1 MGIVNDASRR
11 DETAATAA
19 PPAVDRDAFAALAGE
34 HRPRAVR
41 FAIAFLGDR
50 HAAEDMVQEALRRLY
65 EARDRYPLRD
75 LFGPYLVKTVARLCI
90 DQRRGRRA
98 ERRRLLRLP
107 IMTPPAP
114 TVAVEERETAGQVAA
129 AVAAL
134 PERERACFLLTV
146 CEGLS
151 YRDAAEALGPSFAE
165 VNNAIHRARR
175 GLRASLGALAAIETR
190 HR

>member
-1 MGIVNDASRR
+1 MGIVDNASRR
-11 DETAATAA
+11 DEPATAA
-19 PPAVDRDAFAALAGE
+19 GPPAVDRDEFAALAGE

-65 EARDRYPLRD
+65 EARDRYPLRA

-98 ERRRLLRLP
+98 EQRRLLRLP
-107 IMTPPAP
+107 VASPPPP
-114 TVAVEERETAGQVAA
+114 TVVIEERETAGQVAA

-151 YRDAAEALGPSFAE
+151 YRDCAEALGLSFAE

-175 GLRASLGALAAIETR
+175 GLRASLGTLVAFETR

>member
-11 DETAATAA
+11 DEPATAA
-19 PPAVDRDAFAALAGE
+19 APPTVDRDEFALLAGE
-34 HRPRAVR
+34 HRPRAMR
-41 FAIAFLGDR
+41 FATAFVGDR

-151 YRDAAEALGPSFAE
+151 YRDAAEALGLSFAE

>member
-1 MGIVNDASRR
+1 MGIMHDASRR
-11 DETAATAA
+11 EDAATAA
-19 PPAVDRDAFAALAGE
+19 GPQTIDRDAFAALAAE

-65 EARDRYPLRD
+65 EARDRYPLRA

-107 IMTPPAP
+107 VASPPPP
-114 TVAVEERETAGQVAA
+114 TVAIEERETAGQVAD

-151 YRDAAEALGPSFAE
+151 YRDCAEALGLSFAA

-175 GLRASLGALAAIETR
+175 GLRASLGDLVAFETR

>member
-11 DETAATAA
+11 DDVVAAAA
-19 PPAVDRDAFAALAGE
+19 PPTVDRDEF
-34 HRPRAVR
+34 
-41 FAIAFLGDR
+41 
-50 HAAEDMVQEALRRLY
+50 
-65 EARDRYPLRD
+65 
-75 LFGPYLVKTVARLCI
+75 ARLCI

-107 IMTPPAP
+107 VTAPPAP

-151 YRDAAEALGPSFAE
+151 YRDAAEALGLSFAE

-175 GLRASLGALAAIETR
+175 GLRVSLGGLVAFETR

>member
-1 MGIVNDASRR
+1 MAIVDDASRR
-11 DETAATAA
+11 DEVPAAALQSI
-19 PPAVDRDAFAALAGE
+19 DRDEFARLAGE

-107 IMTPPAP
+107 MTAPPAP
-114 TVAVEERETAGQVAA
+114 TVALEQRETAGQVAA

-151 YRDAAEALGPSFAE
+151 YREAAEALGLSFAE

-175 GLRASLGALAAIETR
+175 GLRASLGALVAIETR

>member
-1 MGIVNDASRR
+1 MGIMHDASRR
-11 DETAATAA
+11 EDAATAAA
-19 PPAVDRDAFAALAGE
+19 PPAVDRDEFAVLAGE

-65 EARDRYPLRD
+65 EARDRYPLRA

-107 IMTPPAP
+107 VASPPPP
-114 TVAVEERETAGQVAA
+114 TVAIEERETAGQVTA

-134 PERERACFLLTV
+134 PERERVCFLLTV

-151 YRDAAEALGPSFAE
+151 YRDCAEALGLSFAE

-175 GLRASLGALAAIETR
+175 GLRASLGALVAFETR

>member
-1 MGIVNDASRR
+1 MGSVNDASRR
-11 DETAATAA
+11 DDAAVAT
-19 PPAVDRDAFAALAGE
+19 PPIVDRDEFAALAGE
-34 HRPRAVR
+34 HRPRAMR
-41 FAIAFLGDR
+41 FATAFVGDR

-107 IMTPPAP
+107 VTAPPAP

-151 YRDAAEALGPSFAE
+151 YRDAAEALGLSFAE

-175 GLRASLGALAAIETR
+175 GLRASLGALVAIETR

>member
-11 DETAATAA
+11 DDVVAAAA
-19 PPAVDRDAFAALAGE
+19 PPTVDRDEFARLAGE
-34 HRPRAVR
+34 HRPRAMR
-41 FAIAFLGDR
+41 FATAFVGDR

-107 IMTPPAP
+107 VTAPPAP

-151 YRDAAEALGPSFAE
+151 YRDAAEALGLSFAE

-175 GLRASLGALAAIETR
+175 GLRASLGALVAIETR

>member
-1 MGIVNDASRR
+1 MGIPHDTSRR
-11 DETAATAA
+11 DAAVAAAA
-19 PPAVDRDAFAALAGE
+19 PSTVDRDEFAALAGE
-34 HRPRAVR
+34 HRGRAVR
-41 FAIAFLGDR
+41 FAIAFLGD
-50 HAAEDMVQEALRRLY
+50 HHVAEDMVQEALRRLY

-107 IMTPPAP
+107 VASPPPP
-114 TVAVEERETAGQVAA
+114 TVAIEERETAGQVAA

-151 YRDAAEALGPSFAE
+151 YHDAAEALGLSFAE

-175 GLRASLGALAAIETR
+175 GLRAGLGGLVAFETR